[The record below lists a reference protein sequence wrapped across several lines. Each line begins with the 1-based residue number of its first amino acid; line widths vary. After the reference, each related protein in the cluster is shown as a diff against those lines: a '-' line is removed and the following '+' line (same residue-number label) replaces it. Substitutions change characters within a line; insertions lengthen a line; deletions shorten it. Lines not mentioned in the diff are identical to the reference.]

1 MLYSFIFLSF
11 LQLLLLLFVNKIKWK
26 KSFRGDLKTNFEE
39 NKIEVSFPLGEG
51 RDYDLSIDLFDKIN
65 KDNVE
70 VKVLLNKIE
79 IIMEK

>member
-1 MLYSFIFLSF
+1 
-11 LQLLLLLFVNKIKWK
+11 
-26 KSFRGDLKTNFEE
+26 
-39 NKIEVSFPLGEG
+39 LGEG

-65 KDNVE
+65 KENVE